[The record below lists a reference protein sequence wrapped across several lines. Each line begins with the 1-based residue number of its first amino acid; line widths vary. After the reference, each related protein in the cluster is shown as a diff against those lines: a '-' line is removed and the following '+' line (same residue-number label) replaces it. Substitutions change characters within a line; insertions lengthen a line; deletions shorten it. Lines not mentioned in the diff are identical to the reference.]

1 MAEDKG
7 LAVSSAPMKAGD
19 PPVAGKK
26 GWFGFPV
33 YASDRVKKMREDDP
47 LGLKQ
52 RSAVKRSTRG
62 GKR

>member
-1 MAEDKG
+1 MADDDFH
-7 LAVSSAPMKAGD
+7 VSSKPMKAGD
-19 PPVAGKK
+19 KPIAGKK

-47 LGLKQ
+47 LGVKN